1 MNQSFGT
8 YSGNYGIDMP
18 SFDLG
23 PMPEFNFD
31 FVPLADQKE
40 QKKQQASQLAS
51 DILGLVGQGEGI
63 FSSIQDRKAAE
74 AAAQA
79 EIARAAQAGQM
90 SQSQAQAAQA
100 AVAAQ
105 LGLAQTEA
113 QKSKNVQNTIIIV
126 SLGVLV
132 VGGLLGGAAL
142 FAKKR

>member
-1 MNQSFGT
+1 MNQMYGA
-8 YSGNYGIDMP
+8 YSGNYGLEFP
-18 SFDLG
+18 SIG

-31 FVPLADQKE
+31 FVPLADQKA
-40 QKKQQASQLAS
+40 QKKEQSSKLAS
-51 DILGLVGQGEGI
+51 DILGMVGQGIGI

-79 EIARAAQAGQM
+79 EIARAAQAGQVT
-90 SQSQAQAAQA
+90 QAQAQAAQA
-100 AVAAQ
+100 AVSAQ
-105 LGLAQTEA
+105 LGLAATEA